1 MTGHFLHQ
9 DLLGSNVTIR
19 SAGADDRK
27 LLRRLAA
34 LDSADAPVG
43 DVLLAE
49 VDGEPRVAL
58 GAPHRPRRRR
68 SVPSQRGRCGCFSP
82 SALEPS
88 RVEWGRVRADFQ
100 GHWAGYEPQG
110 PPRNSRRDRAGA
122 DAAGA
127 EDARAGAAAAMNPEN
142 HKRLAPAVK
151 TATVK
156 AGKAT
161 AKPENRER
169 LKKAAQNLREAQPL
183 SRRP

>member
-58 GAPHRPRRRR
+58 ELRT
-68 SVPSQRGRCGCFSP
+68 GRVDAHFLL
-82 SALEPS
+82 AVRARTLAS
-88 RVEWGRVRADFQ
+88 RVGACSGRFSRAL
-100 GHWAGYEPQG
+100 GLLRA
-110 PPRNSRRDRAGA
+110 PR
-122 DAAGA
+122 
-127 EDARAGAAAAMNPEN
+127 AAA
-142 HKRLAPAVK
+142 
-151 TATVK
+151 
-156 AGKAT
+156 
-161 AKPENRER
+161 
-169 LKKAAQNLREAQPL
+169 
-183 SRRP
+183 